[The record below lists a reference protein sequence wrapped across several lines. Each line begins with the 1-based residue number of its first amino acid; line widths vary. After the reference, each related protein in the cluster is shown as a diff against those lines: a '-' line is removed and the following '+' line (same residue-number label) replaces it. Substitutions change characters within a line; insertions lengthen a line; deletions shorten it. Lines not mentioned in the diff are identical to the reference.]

1 MLCLALTDI
10 EMGLFLILLWRAA
23 AKGLCGVPNIFPV
36 IPGSANL
43 IPDWAVLN
51 SRLAPLR
58 ELLGKGLICLT
69 VLAGKGRKCGQNR
82 ENSRFDGK

>member
-1 MLCLALTDI
+1 MLCVILTDT

-23 AKGLCGVPNIFPV
+23 AIGLCGGPNIFPD

-58 ELLGKGLICLT
+58 ELTGKGLICLT
-69 VLAGKGRKCGQNR
+69 VFAGKRR
-82 ENSRFDGK
+82 